1 MNYYQPMGYQ
11 NNMYGYYTPNSY
23 QTNVMN
29 NTQNSLQ
36 GSVVD
41 SVEVVKAMNC
51 NLDGSPAYYP
61 KADKTEIY
69 CKQLNPQTGAGMIL
83 TYKLSEGASEQNNN
97 ADLSAMI
104 TQLQTDMNEI
114 KSLLLE
120 TATAP
125 QSNGK
130 GGVK

>member
-11 NNMYGYYTPNSY
+11 NNMYGYYTPANY
-23 QTNVMN
+23 QSNVTNNM
-29 NTQNSLQ
+29 QNSLQ
-36 GSVVD
+36 GNVVD

-51 NLDGSPAYYP
+51 NLDGSPSYYP

-69 CKQLNPQTGAGMIL
+69 CKQLNPQTGSGMIL
-83 TYKLSEGASEQNNN
+83 TYKLTENTTKQDNN

-104 TQLQTDMNEI
+104 CQLQNDMNEI
-114 KSLLLE
+114 KNLLLE
-120 TATAP
+120 TATMP
-125 QSNGK
+125 QNDK